1 MAAAQ
6 HAFRSPSTGSQHIA
20 TGRSNPWL
28 DTVLSTEPTP
38 PEPVPK
44 SRRDNPYTKTESPVT
59 RPPSPS
65 TSKRKPSCFAS
76 GRTSSNQPSSSSP
89 PRKAKPKQPPAQTS
103 LDEAFK
109 AAIKAIVPE
118 REAATRKARKAA
130 KGRTLTIQ
138 SPHITTLTPI
148 PHQPPR
154 PKIEPELR
162 TAVDK
167 LTFSRLRTVVYK
179 TLNSSPQARAIFE
192 KEVLTVQ
199 PIDSGVDEGMVG
211 MNKRP
216 RFEMCRLCK
225 SEFDVTENAEN
236 SCVHHSGELE
246 PDERAWQDHDSVEN
260 GPIDT
265 AENKENHPDCF
276 RWDCCSGEGDDDGCE
291 TTAHEADEAFNH
303 KRPKRYWEF

>member
-1 MAAAQ
+1 AKVLRDDGCSTACVSI
-6 HAFRSPSTGSQHIA
+6 AFNRK
-20 TGRSNPWL
+20 
-28 DTVLSTEPTP
+28 PTHYHWKIK
-38 PEPVPK
+38 PVARHGTINRTNT
-44 SRRDNPYTKTESPVT
+44 SRAIT

-65 TSKRKPSCFAS
+65 TSKRK
-76 GRTSSNQPSSSSP
+76 QSSP
-89 PRKAKPKQPPAQTS
+89 PRKATPKQPPAQTS

-199 PIDSGVDEGMVG
+199 PIDSGVDEGTVG

-225 SEFDVTENAEN
+225 TEFDVTENAEN

-246 PDERAWQDHDSVEN
+246 PDERAWQDHDSVED

-291 TTAHEADEAFNH
+291 TTAHEADEAFNP